1 MAEGR
6 KDGVLQRWWPFALV
20 CLLASSVWLVTDSY
34 SQVQSTLASEAVAC
48 ALAAVVSVVVA
59 VVLKRR
65 GGGGWGLVRPAVA
78 GAMVL
83 GGPASAGF
91 LGAEGV
97 GATSVAIALSLTP
110 VVVAVT
116 ESVTGDEGLDAGA
129 LWPGLVAVTALLLV
143 LAPPS
148 FADLR
153 SDVALALGP
162 LLTGVGCVMFRRSG
176 NGVAAAWR
184 VSAGLLGA
192 AVVYGVVVLG
202 EGVVRR
208 QLPEVSLAAVGI
220 DAVLFGLGMLA
231 LSRVT
236 ASQYVARYAVVP
248 LLILLQGVLLL
259 HSEVTVRIAAC
270 GVLLAIASVVLL
282 RSGVKAAG
290 NEFGGVE
297 NLPQG

>member
-1 MAEGR
+1 MAEGYQ
-6 KDGVLQRWWPFALV
+6 DGMWRRWWPFALV

-34 SQVQSTLASEAVAC
+34 PQVQSTLASEAIAG
-48 ALAAVVSVVVA
+48 ALAAIVSVGSA

-65 GGGGWGLVRPAVA
+65 GGGVSGLVRPAVA

-83 GGPASAGF
+83 GGPAAAGL
-91 LGAEGV
+91 LGAGGV
-97 GATSVAIALSLTP
+97 DSTGVAIALSLTP
-110 VVVAVT
+110 VVVAVA
-116 ESVTGDEGLDAGA
+116 ESVLGEDALDAGE

-143 LAPPS
+143 LAPPLLT
-148 FADLR
+148 DVR
-153 SDVALALGP
+153 SDVALVLGP

-176 NGVAAAWR
+176 AGVAAAWK
-184 VSAGLLGA
+184 VSAGLVGA
-192 AVVYGVVVLG
+192 AVVYGAVVMG

-220 DAVLFGLGMLA
+220 DAVLFGLGILA

-236 ASQYVARYAVVP
+236 ASQYAARYALVP

-282 RSGVKAAG
+282 RSGVKVADD
-290 NEFGGVE
+290 EFGGVE
-297 NLPQG
+297 NPPPG